1 MSYDLVKTRLAK
13 YREQEQDLFNGFLHR
28 QLREEAGYTNKVKE
42 EDSTYFN
49 LKIKNKTYPSCYHQN
64 LLLLAAKKLVT
75 EENKIM
81 QLNEIAVA

>member
-1 MSYDLVKTRLAK
+1 MGYDIVKARLDR
-13 YREQEQDLFNGFLHR
+13 YREQESIERSFLDR

-64 LLLLAAKKLVT
+64 LLVLAAKKLVN
-75 EENKIM
+75 EENKFM